1 MSERRASPAGI
12 LDARARRAWISA
24 LNARIRV
31 YTCIV
36 SIYSFIIGRSFSSRS
51 PASPARSFARSL
63 LTLETKNVS
72 KRSTSH
78 SFGRHRDARRLEI
91 VKMYHVRSVRRFCVH
106 ARVRVDVGRRIC
118 PGRFQFVTLEKCS
131 RRNRRDERRRR
142 GPRGRSRGSRSRGL
156 G

>member
-1 MSERRASPAGI
+1 MRERAAGVPGGNS
-12 LDARARRAWISA
+12 RREGAT
-24 LNARIRV
+24 RV
-31 YTCIV
+31 D
-36 SIYSFIIGRSFSSRS
+36 IGVERTHSCVHMYRFYLFRHHRSLVLLSVPGVPGAVR
-51 PASPARSFARSL
+51 L

-78 SFGRHRDARRLEI
+78 SLGRHRDARRHEI
-91 VKMYHVRSVRRFCVH
+91 VKMYHVRSLRRFCVH

-142 GPRGRSRGSRSRGL
+142 RPRGRSRGSRSRGL